1 MPWFPSPSPSV
12 LPDRHCI
19 SPSPSV
25 QHLWDSSSV
34 ARVWPAA
41 TCKSGKVI
49 SGKKT
54 KYEVEAIAS
63 RFLLLVTRLEAIA
76 SRFLLLLVMLVPTGS
91 RMSIDNFT
99 KSEIWNMTWKKQWL
113 LVIVLTTGSKP
124 LYYYILIN
132 MSLSNMT
139 SHECCPGVQ
148 QSEPWSNNNY

>member
-1 MPWFPSPSPSV
+1 M
-12 LPDRHCI
+12 
-19 SPSPSV
+19 
-25 QHLWDSSSV
+25 

-99 KSEIWNMTWKKQWL
+99 KSEI
-113 LVIVLTTGSKP
+113 
-124 LYYYILIN
+124 
-132 MSLSNMT
+132 
-139 SHECCPGVQ
+139 
-148 QSEPWSNNNY
+148 